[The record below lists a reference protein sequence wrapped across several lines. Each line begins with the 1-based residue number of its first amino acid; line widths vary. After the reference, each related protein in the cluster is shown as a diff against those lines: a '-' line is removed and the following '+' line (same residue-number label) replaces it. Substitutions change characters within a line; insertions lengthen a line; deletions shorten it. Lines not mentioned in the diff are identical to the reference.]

1 MAIERIHSS
10 DVQLFVNDQYVPAV
24 ESLNLS
30 SSKKVTNIPRLGFS
44 HIAERMLNADQS
56 TEIEVGIYLTT
67 GNTGVSPFYGP
78 QQMQSGFLSTGKFDF
93 KVKDKLGV
101 NTISGGSLTSYDLNG
116 SVGELVKGRTSYVGD
131 GAIFTS
137 VGALTDEDA
146 STDTFGGFFRPKD
159 IEITSTN
166 GDEGID
172 SANLNIQDFSLSVNI
187 GRNPVTRLGTRVPKF
202 RYPELPSNGTLRFNV
217 IKNKVTGLNISS
229 LICESG
235 AIKIDLQ
242 DDGGNSVMDFTAS
255 GCCLES
261 VDESPS
267 LDDNTTISFSYYFP
281 IIK

>member
-1 MAIERIHSS
+1 
-10 DVQLFVNDQYVPAV
+10 VPAV
-24 ESLNLS
+24 ESLSLS
-30 SSKKVTNIPRLGFS
+30 SSKKVTDIPRLGFS
-44 HIAERMLNADQS
+44 HITERMLNADQS
-56 TEIEVGIYLTT
+56 TKIDVGIYLTT
-67 GNTGVSPFYGP
+67 GNTGESPFYGP
-78 QQMQSGFLSTGKFDF
+78 QQMESGFLSTGKFNF

-101 NTISGGSLTSYDLNG
+101 NIISGGSLTSYSLKG
-116 SVGELVKGRTSYVGD
+116 SVGDIVKGNTSYEGD

-137 VGALTDEDA
+137 VGALTDADA

-172 SANLNIQDFSLSVNI
+172 TASLNIQDFSLSVNI
-187 GRNPVTRLGTRVPKF
+187 GRKSVTRLGTRVPRF
-202 RYPELPSNGTLRFNV
+202 RYPELPSNGTLSFNV

-242 DDGGNSVMDFTAS
+242 DDDGNSVMDFTTS
-255 GCCLES
+255 GCCLET